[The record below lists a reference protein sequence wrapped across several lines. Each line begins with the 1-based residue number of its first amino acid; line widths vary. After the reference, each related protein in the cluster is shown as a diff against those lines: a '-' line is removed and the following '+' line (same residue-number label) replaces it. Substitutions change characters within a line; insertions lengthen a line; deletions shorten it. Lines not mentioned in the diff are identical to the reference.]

1 VSTPVTA
8 TSLRATAP
16 EALGES
22 PAAVNTAPTDSTQD
36 PAVPAVERSLPD
48 STAEVDPALGTPPP
62 PTHHI
67 VFPHLL
73 DTLASFFSVIVIALF
88 VLTFI
93 VQPFRIPSESMERTL
108 LVGDFLL
115 VNKMAESPEGSFW
128 FWTLPYREVQRGD
141 IIVFHFPLQP
151 AEHLVKRVIGV
162 PGDRIRLINGVVYV
176 NGKPQREPY
185 AVYQGSYP
193 DSFRDQFPT
202 GQYTDPGVDA
212 QWWLR
217 VRRSTQDG
225 ELVVPPNSYF
235 VLGDNRN
242 NSRDSRYWGFVP
254 RENIVGRPFVIY
266 FSIRDTS
273 PSDQSPLPGDTLSH
287 GNPLLSALLDF
298 ARWDRM
304 FQIVR

>member
-8 TSLRATAP
+8 ASLSTAAP
-16 EALGES
+16 EALVENPIEVNGASVAGTETAES
-22 PAAVNTAPTDSTQD
+22 PSAEPLLSDSAADV
-36 PAVPAVERSLPD
+36 SLP
-48 STAEVDPALGTPPP
+48 SRKSPHATR
-62 PTHHI
+62 HF

-73 DTLASFFSVIVIALF
+73 DTLASFLSVIVIALF

-115 VNKMAESPEGSFW
+115 VNKMAESPQGSFW
-128 FWTLPYREVQRGD
+128 FWTLPYGQVRRGD

-151 AEHLVKRVIGV
+151 GEHLVKRVIGI

-212 QWWLR
+212 HWWLR
-217 VRRSTQDG
+217 LRRSTQDG
-225 ELVVPPNSYF
+225 ELVVPANSYF

-273 PSDQSPLPGDTLSH
+273 PSDQTPLPGDRLSH